1 MKRSKK
7 STRIL
12 GLLATITVAITFV
25 SMVTFL
31 KNKVA
36 VEAEQPK
43 KESSEV
49 LIVEEDISKREEN
62 VKHFLNENGSYTAVM
77 YDGPVH
83 YKKGNA
89 WAEIDNS
96 LISSDGH
103 LENRDNPFK
112 VQLPTEIDSNSPVM
126 VSYGDYKLSFCFE
139 GIVSS
144 SADVKQ
150 GTSET
155 VLTQELQNK
164 LSDITDQQTRIKI
177 QNEYKTSL
185 TKNYS
190 ALSYDSVKSDIDL
203 NYYISG
209 TKLKEDIVFY
219 SLPEAETF
227 TFNYTYTGLK
237 AVLQKDNSVAF
248 LDEGGE
254 TIFIID
260 SPYMFDANDENSADI
275 TVTLEETENGCR
287 YTLTPDREWLQNPER
302 VWPVTLDPTTSQN
315 SAYTHDNGV
324 NQSDPTTVYKTN
336 NRMYLGTYR
345 NGSASQ
351 GSWIFLKY
359 TNEAWPTIPATG
371 IITNAT
377 MKLNYYPT
385 GSWQTAN
392 NVTVDVHLVTKSW
405 STDTITW
412 NNKPSIGSTYI
423 SSYNTGNR
431 VGVTSGS
438 DTFDVTTWVKN
449 HYANSSADQGIALK
463 PRTLDGLKTNRACLI
478 SSDYATAA
486 SRPLTNI
493 TYVNAPDLQ
502 VSAVTVP
509 AASTNK
515 TININASV
523 KNAGGSTAAAN
534 TVSFTIKN
542 NSNTVV
548 ATLTASCPSSAAG
561 ATATTGSVSWTPT
574 AAGTY
579 TITAKADSANV
590 VTESNEANNEKAVS
604 FTVTASP
611 DLTANTL
618 TVSNNRINSPM
629 TFSAKVNNANAATGV
644 TSTTQFQV
652 KNSSGTVVFTSN
664 ITCPVLT
671 SGGSVTLT
679 SESWTPTESGSYTLT
694 VIVDST
700 NVIIEHNEGNNT
712 ATLNVQVLG
721 GGYSEFNWSY
731 PLKPVSGANINILA
745 PYSNQNLGIDI
756 GCDYG
761 SSVFSVDNGLVLES
775 GYKDKLGNYIII
787 KTDSVDPITGKKL
800 IVRYTHLQ
808 SISVAVNARVDKGT
822 TEIGR
827 SGATGLTTVPKLHID
842 INNAEVTADNQL
854 SESNTIDPKKFW
866 TILE

>member
-1 MKRSKK
+1 MAQKAYVLGLLTNSRGGFIMKRSKK

-324 NQSDPTTVYKTN
+324 NQ
-336 NRMYLGTYR
+336 
-345 NGSASQ
+345 
-351 GSWIFLKY
+351 
-359 TNEAWPTIPATG
+359 E
-371 IITNAT
+371 
-377 MKLNYYPT
+377 
-385 GSWQTAN
+385 
-392 NVTVDVHLVTKSW
+392 
-405 STDTITW
+405 
-412 NNKPSIGSTYI
+412 
-423 SSYNTGNR
+423 
-431 VGVTSGS
+431 
-438 DTFDVTTWVKN
+438 
-449 HYANSSADQGIALK
+449 
-463 PRTLDGLKTNRACLI
+463 
-478 SSDYATAA
+478 
-486 SRPLTNI
+486 
-493 TYVNAPDLQ
+493 
-502 VSAVTVP
+502 
-509 AASTNK
+509 
-515 TININASV
+515 
-523 KNAGGSTAAAN
+523 
-534 TVSFTIKN
+534 
-542 NSNTVV
+542 
-548 ATLTASCPSSAAG
+548 
-561 ATATTGSVSWTPT
+561 
-574 AAGTY
+574 
-579 TITAKADSANV
+579 
-590 VTESNEANNEKAVS
+590 
-604 FTVTASP
+604 
-611 DLTANTL
+611 
-618 TVSNNRINSPM
+618 
-629 TFSAKVNNANAATGV
+629 
-644 TSTTQFQV
+644 
-652 KNSSGTVVFTSN
+652 
-664 ITCPVLT
+664 
-671 SGGSVTLT
+671 
-679 SESWTPTESGSYTLT
+679 
-694 VIVDST
+694 
-700 NVIIEHNEGNNT
+700 
-712 ATLNVQVLG
+712 
-721 GGYSEFNWSY
+721 
-731 PLKPVSGANINILA
+731 
-745 PYSNQNLGIDI
+745 
-756 GCDYG
+756 
-761 SSVFSVDNGLVLES
+761 
-775 GYKDKLGNYIII
+775 
-787 KTDSVDPITGKKL
+787 
-800 IVRYTHLQ
+800 
-808 SISVAVNARVDKGT
+808 
-822 TEIGR
+822 
-827 SGATGLTTVPKLHID
+827 
-842 INNAEVTADNQL
+842 
-854 SESNTIDPKKFW
+854 
-866 TILE
+866 